1 MITNSQDNPQ
11 TLRLPVDPEPTS
23 LRLIVLVSFL
33 VGLVLG
39 VWLSDIAFRW
49 GTCSMLGFGAGIATG
64 VVLMLITEKLLKP
77 VWKSN
82 RWVRVTQDEIAF
94 LQGEKV
100 KRGINPSQQVNVT
113 QWRFTIKRRSRAE
126 KGWYM
131 VGIALEQDDVY
142 LPIYTLMSP
151 ERFEAMPTAGQYEE
165 LTIRREDVLKKSAKG
180 DDIKLAGVQRQLY
193 IAETA
198 RGIDGVEMLPDDFD
212 ILLRWLQDRFY
223 RWMP

>member
-1 MITNSQDNPQ
+1 MITNSQENPQ

-23 LRLIVLVSFL
+23 LRLIVLSSFL

-49 GTCSMLGFGAGIATG
+49 GTCSMLGFGVGIASG
-64 VVLMLITEKLLKP
+64 VIVMLITERLLRP
-77 VWKSN
+77 IWKSD

-94 LQGEKV
+94 LQGEKI
-100 KRGINPSQQVNVT
+100 KRAINPMQQVNVT

-126 KGWYM
+126 KGWY
-131 VGIALEQDDVY
+131 VVAIALEQDDVY
-142 LPIYTLMSP
+142 LPVYTLMSP
-151 ERFEAMPTAGQYEE
+151 ERFEAMSTAGQYEE

-180 DDIKLAGVQRQLY
+180 DDIKLAGMQRQLY
-193 IAETA
+193 IGETA

-212 ILLRWLQDRFY
+212 TLLRWLQDHFY